1 MFHFQAIHS
10 VNHHLPPNL
19 GCSKNYQLITTTV
32 TNCRQVFLALCWK
45 TTTKIL
51 ITSSSLSF
59 SSEDSSFSFFSSSS
73 LLDSSDKIS
82 GHLVRFAFLVV
93 PVLLR
98 SFLPPLLGVFLDFG
112 NGWETGMCYSSRNT
126 KVSFEMYKYLQIM
139 WKNARVQRS
148 LHCYNKKNPDQLYML
163 LLYRKQKFI
172 VQG

>member
-1 MFHFQAIHS
+1 MFHFHAIHS
-10 VNHHLPPNL
+10 VKHHLPPNL

-139 WKNARVQRS
+139 WKNAKYRGLYVVISKKKKTQTNCT
-148 LHCYNKKNPDQLYML
+148 CYFYTISRNS
-163 LLYRKQKFI
+163 
-172 VQG
+172 